1 MKRVRMS
8 LGGAIAALTLFVGS
22 HALAQND
29 TFIIGV
35 GSEVQNLDPRLATDV
50 ASAMRTSVMIEP
62 LVAFNRSLGLEPR
75 LATDWELADDLL
87 SLTFQLREDVTFHNG
102 QPFTSADVR
111 YTFETVLDED
121 FGARN
126 RALYSAIESIDTPDD
141 HTVVFNLAAPNVFLI
156 NNLARMPILPNDDS
170 LNHEMHPIG
179 TGPYKFVSQSR
190 DNRLVMER
198 FDDYWGGTG
207 EIQTIEFRVM
217 PENSTRLLSFEA
229 GEIDATQSIIPA
241 TELPRLE
248 EDDRFIIE
256 RTAGTGYT
264 YLAFNS
270 NVEGL
275 DNPTFR
281 QALSYMVPREAIVE
295 RVLNGNGF
303 LGISMLLPSMQWF
316 NPDVTIYDYNPER
329 AAELLAE
336 SGFDMDRTLRLTTSE
351 DAARM
356 QIAEILAFEF
366 GQLGVDVEVVQ
377 GSAAHLFIAPDGN
390 DEAGDQAAV
399 IEASSHALALH
410 RCDST
415 RFAAA
420 VFTNLTQDHLD
431 FHGEMEP
438 YFAAK
443 RKLFELAPEVGII
456 NLDDEYGA
464 ELAAEFGGIG
474 YSAAGNPAASLRAE
488 AVSFDAAGSRFRL
501 IYDLDE
507 AGSGEFEARI
517 QLPGHFNV
525 ANALAAIGA
534 AARAGVA
541 VPLAA
546 EVLAEAARVPGRF
559 EPVDAGQDFTVLVDY
574 AHTPDSL
581 ENVLRAAR
589 RLTDGRLIAVFGAGG
604 DRDRDKRPKMGRAGA
619 LNADQV
625 VITSD
630 NPRSEEP
637 ERIVAEVAA
646 GTAGGSAEVSS
657 VVDRREAIATAIKAA
672 EPGDVVVIAG
682 KGHEQG
688 QEFENGHKIPFDDRV
703 VAAELLAG
711 TPTPGTS

>member
-366 GQLGVDVEVVQ
+366 GQLGVDVQVEIMEAASFLTRIQQTDDYDLIISGWSGQLDPDRASIRQFHSDPAYGTANYANYSNPRVDELLLQGAATDPTSQESIDIYQEVQQIVV
-377 GSAAHLFIAPDGN
+377 
-390 DEAGDQAAV
+390 DEAPMAFV
-399 IEASSHALALH
+399 YYVE
-410 RCDST
+410 
-415 RFAAA
+415 
-420 VFTNLTQDHLD
+420 
-431 FHGEMEP
+431 
-438 YFAAK
+438 
-443 RKLFELAPEVGII
+443 
-456 NLDDEYGA
+456 
-464 ELAAEFGGIG
+464 
-474 YSAAGNPAASLRAE
+474 
-488 AVSFDAAGSRFRL
+488 
-501 IYDLDE
+501 
-507 AGSGEFEARI
+507 
-517 QLPGHFNV
+517 
-525 ANALAAIGA
+525 
-534 AARAGVA
+534 
-541 VPLAA
+541 
-546 EVLAEAARVPGRF
+546 
-559 EPVDAGQDFTVLVDY
+559 
-574 AHTPDSL
+574 
-581 ENVLRAAR
+581 
-589 RLTDGRLIAVFGAGG
+589 
-604 DRDRDKRPKMGRAGA
+604 
-619 LNADQV
+619 
-625 VITSD
+625 
-630 NPRSEEP
+630 
-637 ERIVAEVAA
+637 EVALYHPWVEGWSIHPYSPNTFQNA
-646 GTAGGSAEVSS
+646 HQISKN
-657 VVDRREAIATAIKAA
+657 R
-672 EPGDVVVIAG
+672 
-682 KGHEQG
+682 
-688 QEFENGHKIPFDDRV
+688 
-703 VAAELLAG
+703 
-711 TPTPGTS
+711 